1 MTTRTLPLLPLKN
14 VAVFPELIQAV
25 IVGRPASLAAVK
37 AAVEGDSLICT
48 VLQKNPNDENPSR
61 DALFDVGTIC
71 RVTRV
76 EQRDGG
82 AQVIVRGVQ
91 RVRIENLDEQ
101 AGSAEPEAPPPS
113 VGEPSAAAAKKQSP
127 GIGEESTGKEAKSG
141 SEKPPRPSEKDDES
155 AFLAVTVSPLPAVV
169 MPDDGEERAKAS
181 ALMRENLDIAKR
193 IAHIMSQ
200 NPDQLFEQMV
210 GGIENPITQMYRLAE
225 LLRNVE
231 LAEKQ
236 KVLEVDDVQPF
247 MEAIHGLLRQ
257 EIAVVEMQ
265 RDLQSQARE
274 EVEQSQREHM
284 LRHQKRVIEQALGE
298 QNDDEDVA
306 ELREQIRNLKLSDD
320 VRKEVDRE
328 LKRLSKMSSHAAD
341 YQIARGYLEL
351 VAELPW
357 NVITEDALDLG
368 NAQTV
373 LDEDHYGLE
382 DVKERILESLA
393 VLKLNPEAKASIL
406 CFVGPPGVGKTSLG
420 QSIARAMGRK
430 FERMSLGGLHDE
442 SELRGHRRTYIG
454 AMPGRILQAVRRS
467 GVRNPVLML
476 DEVDKLGRDFRGDP
490 AAALMEILD
499 PAQNKEFRDNYLNLP
514 FDLSKAFF
522 ITTANH
528 LDGIPRPLLD
538 RMEVLDL
545 TGYSELEKLEIAR
558 RYLIPRQRENA
569 GLKEEQLAFTPE
581 ALSCAVRRHT
591 REAGVRELDRVIG
604 RIASKRARQIVQPQP
619 SGAEALDQPI
629 REDDGPITADDLPD
643 LLGPEKFKTDRQRSN
658 MAPGVAPGL
667 AYTEAGGDVL
677 YVEATLTH
685 KDDKT
690 ITTGHLGKV
699 MQESIQA
706 ARSYIWSVAEQLEID
721 RATIEENGIHVHVPA
736 GAVPKDGPSAGI
748 TMATALA
755 SLYSNKSVRDDIA
768 MTGEL
773 TLSGLVLPVGGIREK
788 VLAAHRTG
796 IRHVILPRDN
806 EAELAKLPAPVRD
819 EMEVTLVDRLED
831 AVRVAIPGLSPEG
844 AA

>member
-1 MTTRTLPLLPLKN
+1 MTTQTLPLLPLKN
-14 VAVFPELIQAV
+14 VAIFPELIQAL

-37 AAVEGDSLICT
+37 VAIDHDRKLVT
-48 VLQKNPNDENPSR
+48 VLQKDRDQENPDR
-61 DALFDVGTIC
+61 DGLFDIGTLAT
-71 RVTRV
+71 VTRV

-82 AQVIVRGVQ
+82 AQVIVRGVR
-91 RVRIENLDEQ
+91 RVRVQGL
-101 AGSAEPEAPPPS
+101 SAPTAEDAPAEVEVAELPTPVLPE
-113 VGEPSAAAAKKQSP
+113 
-127 GIGEESTGKEAKSG
+127 
-141 SEKPPRPSEKDDES
+141 
-155 AFLAVTVSPLPAVV
+155 
-169 MPDDGEERAKAS
+169 DGEDRAKAT
-181 ALMRENLDIAKR
+181 ALIRENLDIAR
-193 IAHIMSQ
+193 QVAHIMSQ
-200 NPDQLFEQMV
+200 NPDQLFQQMV
-210 GGIENPITQMYRLAE
+210 GSIEDPVTQMYRL
-225 LLRNVE
+225 VE
-231 LAEKQ
+231 LARNIEQNDKQ
-236 KVLEVDDVQPF
+236 RILEIDDIQPF
-247 MEAIHGLLRQ
+247 LEAIHRLLRQ
-257 EIAVVEMQ
+257 ELAVVEMQ

-274 EVEQSQREHM
+274 EAEHGQREHL
-284 LRHQKRVIEQALGE
+284 LRQQKRVIEEALGE
-298 QNDDEDVA
+298 DGDDEDIA
-306 ELREQIRNLKLSDD
+306 ELRKQLRNVNLPDD

-328 LKRLSKMSSHAAD
+328 LKRLSRMSANAAD
-341 YQIARGYLEL
+341 YQVSRGYLEL

-357 NVITEDALDLG
+357 NVITEDTLDLA

-382 DVKERILESLA
+382 EVKERILEALA
-393 VLKLNPEAKASIL
+393 VLRLNPDAKASIL

-454 AMPGRILQAVRRS
+454 AMPGRILQAVRRA

-499 PAQNKEFRDNYLNLP
+499 PAQNREFRDNYLNLP
-514 FDLSKAFF
+514 FDLSKVIF

-528 LDGIPRPLLD
+528 LDGVPRPLLD
-538 RMEVLDL
+538 RMEVLEL
-545 TGYSELEKLEIAR
+545 TGYSEMEKLEIAR

-569 GLKEEQLAFTPE
+569 GLDDDQLGFTDE
-581 ALSCAVRRHT
+581 ALSWAVRRHT
-591 REAGVRELDRVIG
+591 REAGVRELDRVVG
-604 RIASKRARQIVQPQP
+604 RVASKRARQIVQAEGP
-619 SGAEALDQPI
+619 SA
-629 REDDGPITADDLPD
+629 TVTVDDLPE
-643 LLGPEKFKTDRQRSN
+643 LLGPDKFKTDRQREN

-706 ARSYIWSVAEQLEID
+706 ARSYIWSVAERLNID
-721 RATIEENGIHVHVPA
+721 RSTIEENGIHVHVPA

-755 SLYSNKSVRDDIA
+755 SLYSNKRVRDDVA

-806 EAELAKLPAPVRD
+806 ESDFAKLPQAVRD
-819 EMEVTLVDRLED
+819 DMELTLVDCLED
-831 AVRVAIPGLSPEG
+831 AVKVAIPGLQPP
-844 AA
+844 A

>member
-1 MTTRTLPLLPLKN
+1 MTTQTLPLLPLKN
-14 VAVFPELIQAV
+14 VAIFPELIQAL

-37 AAVEGDSLICT
+37 VAIDSDRKLVT
-48 VLQKNPNDENPSR
+48 VLQKDRDQENPDR
-61 DALFDVGTIC
+61 EGLFDVGTLAT
-71 RVTRV
+71 VTRV

-82 AQVIVRGVQ
+82 AQVIVRGVR
-91 RVRIENLDEQ
+91 RVRVEAL
-101 AGSAEPEAPPPS
+101 SA
-113 VGEPSAAAAKKQSP
+113 SAAEDAPAE
-127 GIGEESTGKEAKSG
+127 IEVVE
-141 SEKPPRPSEKDDES
+141 
-155 AFLAVTVSPLPAVV
+155 LPTPVL
-169 MPDDGEERAKAS
+169 PEDGEERAKAT
-181 ALMRENLDIAKR
+181 ALVRENLDIAR
-193 IAHIMSQ
+193 QVAHIMSQ
-200 NPDQLFEQMV
+200 NPDQLFQQMV
-210 GGIENPITQMYRLAE
+210 GSIEDPVTQMYRL
-225 LLRNVE
+225 VE
-231 LAEKQ
+231 LARNIEQNDKQ
-236 KVLEVDDVQPF
+236 RILEIDEIQPF
-247 MEAIHGLLRQ
+247 LTAIHRLLRQ
-257 EIAVVEMQ
+257 ELAVVEMQ

-274 EVEQSQREHM
+274 EAEHGQREHL
-284 LRHQKRVIEQALGE
+284 LRQQKRVIEEALGE
-298 QNDDEDVA
+298 DGDDEDIA
-306 ELREQIRNLKLSDD
+306 ELRKQLRNVNLPDD

-328 LKRLSKMSSHAAD
+328 LKRLSRMSANAAD
-341 YQIARGYLEL
+341 YQVSRAYLEL

-357 NVITEDALDLG
+357 NVITEDTLDLA

-382 DVKERILESLA
+382 EVKERILESLA
-393 VLKLNPEAKASIL
+393 VLRLNPDAKASIL

-454 AMPGRILQAVRRS
+454 AMPGRILQAVRRA

-499 PAQNKEFRDNYLNLP
+499 PAQNREFRDNYLNLP
-514 FDLSKAFF
+514 FDLSKVIF

-538 RMEVLDL
+538 RMEVLEL
-545 TGYSELEKLEIAR
+545 TGYSEMEKLEIAR

-569 GLKEEQLAFTPE
+569 GLADDQLGFTDE
-581 ALSCAVRRHT
+581 ALSWAVRRHT

-604 RIASKRARQIVQPQP
+604 RVASKRARQIVQAEVP
-619 SGAEALDQPI
+619 SA
-629 REDDGPITADDLPD
+629 TVTVDDLPE
-643 LLGPEKFKTDRQRSN
+643 LLGPDKFKTDRQREN

-706 ARSYIWSVAEQLEID
+706 ARSYIWSVAERLNID
-721 RATIEENGIHVHVPA
+721 RSMIEENGIHVHVPA

-755 SLYSNKSVRDDIA
+755 SLYSNKRVRDDVA

-806 EAELAKLPAPVRD
+806 ESDFAKLPQTVRD
-819 EMEVTLVDRLED
+819 DMELTLVDCLED
-831 AVRVAIPGLSPEG
+831 AVKVAIPGLNPPI
-844 AA
+844 

>member
-1 MTTRTLPLLPLKN
+1 MTTHKLPLLPLKN
-14 VAVFPELIQAV
+14 VTVYPELIQAL
-25 IVGRPASLAAVK
+25 IVGRPASLVSIK
-37 AAVEGDSLICT
+37 AALDGDNTVLT
-48 VLQKNPNDENPSR
+48 VLQKDPDDEHPAR
-61 DALFDVGTIC
+61 EALYDVGTISKI
-71 RVTRV
+71 TRV

-82 AQVIVRGVQ
+82 AQVIVRGV
-91 RVRIENLDEQ
+91 RRARLGDLT
-101 AGSAEPEAPPPS
+101 AAEGETPLVEVEVEELPTLTLPEDA
-113 VGEPSAAAAKKQSP
+113 
-127 GIGEESTGKEAKSG
+127 
-141 SEKPPRPSEKDDES
+141 
-155 AFLAVTVSPLPAVV
+155 
-169 MPDDGEERAKAS
+169 EERAKAT

-193 IAHIMSQ
+193 VAQIMSQ
-200 NPDQLFEQMV
+200 NPDQLFQQMV
-210 GGIENPITQMYRLAE
+210 GGIEDPVTQMYRLAE
-225 LLRNVE
+225 LLRNIE
-231 LAEKQ
+231 QAEKQ
-236 KVLEVDDVQPF
+236 KVLEVDDIQPF
-247 MEAIHGLLRQ
+247 LEAIHGLLRQ

-284 LRHQKRVIEQALGE
+284 LRHQKRVIEEALGE
-298 QNDDEDVA
+298 QGDDEDVA
-306 ELREQIRNLKLSDD
+306 ELREQLRNINLTDD

-328 LKRLSKMSSHAAD
+328 LKRLAKMSSHAAD

-357 NVITEDALDLG
+357 NVITEDQLDLG
-368 NAQTV
+368 HAQSV

-393 VLKLNPEAKASIL
+393 VLQLNPEAKANIL

-454 AMPGRILQAVRRS
+454 AMPGRILQAVRRA

-514 FDLSKAFF
+514 FDLSKVFF

-528 LDGIPRPLLD
+528 LDGIPPPLLD
-538 RMEVLDL
+538 RMEVLEL
-545 TGYSELEKLEIAR
+545 TGYSEQEKREIAR
-558 RYLIPRQRENA
+558 RYLLPRQRDNA
-569 GLKEEQLAFTPE
+569 GLTLEQLDLTDDAI
-581 ALSCAVRRHT
+581 SWAVRRHT
-591 REAGVRELDRVIG
+591 REAGVRELERVIA
-604 RIASKRARQIVQPQP
+604 RVASKRARQIVQ
-619 SGAEALDQPI
+619 AEDASA
-629 REDDGPITADDLPD
+629 PITVDDLPA
-643 LLGPEKFKTDRQRSN
+643 LLGPDKFKTDRQREN
-658 MAPGVAPGL
+658 MAPGIAPGL

-690 ITTGHLGKV
+690 ITTGRLGKV

-706 ARSYIWSVAEQLEID
+706 ARSYIWSAAEQLNID
-721 RATIEENGIHVHVPA
+721 RATIEQNGIHVHVPA

-755 SLYSNKSVRDDIA
+755 SLYSNQSVRDDIA

-806 EAELAKLPAPVRD
+806 ESELAKLPLPVRD

-831 AVRVAIPGLSPEG
+831 AVKVAIPGLQGMS
-844 AA
+844 

>member
-1 MTTRTLPLLPLKN
+1 MKTQSLPLLPLKN
-14 VAVFPELIQAV
+14 VTVFPELIQAL
-25 IVGRPASLAAVK
+25 IVGRAASLAAIK
-37 AAVEGDSLICT
+37 AAAEGDGRICT
-48 VLQKNPNDENPSR
+48 VLQKDPNDEHPQR
-61 DALFDVGTIC
+61 DALFDVGTLC
-71 RVTRV
+71 KVTRV

-82 AQVIVRGVQ
+82 AQVIVRGVE
-91 RVRIENLDEQ
+91 RVRIEALASQAPEQ
-101 AGSAEPEAPPPS
+101 PAQEPAQKKTARKTRGKARAKDAEQSSQGETDASFVEA
-113 VGEPSAAAAKKQSP
+113 
-127 GIGEESTGKEAKSG
+127 I
-141 SEKPPRPSEKDDES
+141 
-155 AFLAVTVSPLPAVV
+155 VSPLPTVAL
-169 MPDDGEERAKAS
+169 PEDGEARAKAA
-181 ALMRENLDIAKR
+181 ALLRENLEVARR

-200 NPDQLFEQMV
+200 NPDQLFQQMV
-210 GGIENPITQMYRLAE
+210 GGIENPITQMYRLVE

-231 LAEKQ
+231 QAGKQ
-236 KVLEVDDVQPF
+236 NVLEIDEAQPF
-247 MEAIHGLLRQ
+247 LEAIHALLRQ

-284 LRHQKRVIEQALGE
+284 LRHQKRVIEEALGE
-298 QNDDEDVA
+298 QGDDEDVA
-306 ELREQIRNLKLSDD
+306 ELREQLRNLKLSDD

-357 NVITEDALDLG
+357 NVITEDTLDLG

-373 LDEDHYGLE
+373 LDEDHYGLDE
-382 DVKERILESLA
+382 VKERILESLA
-393 VLKLNPEAKASIL
+393 VLQLNPEAKASIL

-454 AMPGRILQAVRRS
+454 AMPGRILQGVRRA

-499 PAQNKEFRDNYLNLP
+499 PAQNKEFRDNFLNLP
-514 FDLSKAFF
+514 FDLSKVFF

-528 LDGIPRPLLD
+528 LDGVPRPLLD

-545 TGYSELEKLEIAR
+545 TGYSEMEKLEIAR
-558 RYLIPRQRENA
+558 RYLIPRQRDNA
-569 GLKEEQLAFTPE
+569 GLKDEQLSFTDE

-604 RIASKRARQIVQPQP
+604 RVASKRARQIVQPRP
-619 SGAEALDQPI
+619 AGAEPAA
-629 REDDGPITADDLPD
+629 EPITADDLPA
-643 LLGPEKFKTDRQRSN
+643 LLGPEKFKTDRQREN

-690 ITTGHLGKV
+690 ITTGHLGQV

-706 ARSYIWSVAEQLEID
+706 ARSYIWSVADRLNID
-721 RATIEENGIHVHVPA
+721 RAAIEGNGIHVHVPA

-806 EAELAKLPAPVRD
+806 EAELAKLPAPVRE

-831 AVRVAIPGLSPEG
+831 AVQVAIPGLRRRRKRRQSN
-844 AA
+844 

>member
-1 MTTRTLPLLPLKN
+1 MTTQTLPLLPLKN
-14 VAVFPELIQAV
+14 VAIFPELIQAL

-37 AAVEGDSLICT
+37 VAIDHDRKLVT
-48 VLQKNPNDENPSR
+48 VLQKDRDQENPDR
-61 DALFDVGTIC
+61 EGLFDIGTLAT
-71 RVTRV
+71 VTRV

-82 AQVIVRGVQ
+82 AQVIVRGVR
-91 RVRIENLDEQ
+91 RVRVEAL
-101 AGSAEPEAPPPS
+101 SAPT
-113 VGEPSAAAAKKQSP
+113 
-127 GIGEESTGKEAKSG
+127 GEEEPA
-141 SEKPPRPSEKDDES
+141 EVEVVE
-155 AFLAVTVSPLPAVV
+155 LPTPVL
-169 MPDDGEERAKAS
+169 PEGGEERAKAT
-181 ALMRENLDIAKR
+181 ALIRENLDIAR
-193 IAHIMSQ
+193 QVAHMMSQ
-200 NPDQLFEQMV
+200 NPDQLFQQMV
-210 GGIENPITQMYRLAE
+210 GSIEDPVTQMYRL
-225 LLRNVE
+225 VE
-231 LAEKQ
+231 LARNIEQNDKQ
-236 KVLEVDDVQPF
+236 RVLEIDDIQPF
-247 MEAIHGLLRQ
+247 LEAIHRLLRQ
-257 EIAVVEMQ
+257 ELAVVEMQ

-274 EVEQSQREHM
+274 EAEHGQREHL
-284 LRHQKRVIEQALGE
+284 LRQQKRVIEEALGE
-298 QNDDEDVA
+298 DGDDEDIA
-306 ELREQIRNLKLSDD
+306 ELRKQLRNVNLPDD

-328 LKRLSKMSSHAAD
+328 LKRLSRMSANAAD
-341 YQIARGYLEL
+341 YQVSRGYLEL

-357 NVITEDALDLG
+357 NVITEDTLDLA

-373 LDEDHYGLE
+373 LDEDHYGLDE
-382 DVKERILESLA
+382 VKERILESLA
-393 VLKLNPEAKASIL
+393 VLRLNPDAKASIL

-454 AMPGRILQAVRRS
+454 AMPGRILQAVRRA

-499 PAQNKEFRDNYLNLP
+499 PAQNREYRDNYLNLP
-514 FDLSKAFF
+514 FDLSKVIF

-538 RMEVLDL
+538 RMEVLEL
-545 TGYSELEKLEIAR
+545 TGYSEMEKLEIAR
-558 RYLIPRQRENA
+558 RYLVPRQRENA
-569 GLKEEQLAFTPE
+569 GLVDDQLGFTDE
-581 ALSCAVRRHT
+581 ALSWAVRRHT

-604 RIASKRARQIVQPQP
+604 RVASKRARQIVQAEVP
-619 SGAEALDQPI
+619 SA
-629 REDDGPITADDLPD
+629 TVTVDDLPE
-643 LLGPEKFKTDRQRSN
+643 LLGPDKFKTDRQREN

-667 AYTEAGGDVL
+667 AYTEVGGDVL

-706 ARSYIWSVAEQLEID
+706 ARSYIWSVADRLNID
-721 RATIEENGIHVHVPA
+721 RSMIEENGIHVHVPA

-755 SLYSNKSVRDDIA
+755 SLYSNKRVRDDVA

-806 EAELAKLPAPVRD
+806 ESDFAKLPQAVRD
-819 EMEVTLVDRLED
+819 DMELTLVDCLED
-831 AVRVAIPGLSPEG
+831 AVKVAIPGLKPP
-844 AA
+844 A

>member
-1 MTTRTLPLLPLKN
+1 MSTVSLPLLPLKN
-14 VAVFPELIQAV
+14 VTVFPALIQAL
-25 IVGRPASLAAVK
+25 IVGRAASLAAIK
-37 AAVEGDSLICT
+37 AAVEGDGKILT
-48 VLQKNPNDENPSR
+48 VLQKNPEDEHPER
-61 DALFDVGTIC
+61 DGLYDIGTVST
-71 RVTRV
+71 VTRV

-82 AQVIVRGVQ
+82 AQVIVRGVA
-91 RVRIENLDEQ
+91 RARLHRMSVPQ
-101 AGSAEPEAPPPS
+101 AEDQPALVEVKKLTELCVPRT
-113 VGEPSAAAAKKQSP
+113 GEK
-127 GIGEESTGKEAKSG
+127 
-141 SEKPPRPSEKDDES
+141 
-155 AFLAVTVSPLPAVV
+155 
-169 MPDDGEERAKAS
+169 RAKAV
-181 ALMRENLDIAKR
+181 ALMKENLDIAR
-193 IAHIMSQ
+193 QITRVVSQ
-200 NPDQLFEQMV
+200 NPDQLFQQMV
-210 GGIENPITQMYRLAE
+210 GGIEDPVTQMYRLTE

-231 LAEKQ
+231 QGAKQ
-236 KVLEVDDVQPF
+236 RVLEIDEMQPF
-247 MEAIHGLLRQ
+247 LEAIHGLLRQ
-257 EIAVVEMQ
+257 EMAVIEMQ
-265 RDLQSQARE
+265 RDLQSKARE
-274 EVEQSQREHM
+274 EVEESQREHM
-284 LRHQKRVIEQALGE
+284 LRHQKRVIEEALGE
-298 QNDDEDVA
+298 QGDDEDIA
-306 ELREQIRNLKLSDD
+306 ELREQLRGITVPDD

-328 LKRLSKMSSHAAD
+328 LKRLSKMSNHAAD
-341 YQIARGYLEL
+341 YQVARGYLEL

-357 NVITEDALDLG
+357 NVVTEDTLDLSH
-368 NAQTV
+368 AQTV
-373 LDEDHYGLE
+373 LDEDHYGLD
-382 DVKERILESLA
+382 DVKERILEALA
-393 VLKLNPEAKASIL
+393 VLQLNPDAKASIL

-454 AMPGRILQAVRRS
+454 AMPGRILQAVRRA

-514 FDLSKAFF
+514 FDLSKVFF

-528 LDGIPRPLLD
+528 LDGVPRPLLD

-558 RYLIPRQRENA
+558 RYLIPRQRDNA
-569 GLKEEQLAFTPE
+569 GLNREQLNFTNE
-581 ALSCAVRRHT
+581 ALSWAIRRHT
-591 REAGVRELDRVIG
+591 REAGVRELDRVLG
-604 RIASKRARQIVQPQP
+604 RVASKRARQVVQ
-619 SGAEALDQPI
+619 AEEPPPA
-629 REDDGPITADDLPD
+629 ITVDDLPK
-643 LLGPEKFKTDRQRSN
+643 LLGPDKFKTDRQREN

-685 KDDKT
+685 KEDKT

-706 ARSYIWSVAEQLEID
+706 ARSYIWSVAEQLNID
-721 RATIEENGIHVHVPA
+721 RSMIEQNGIHVHVPA

-755 SLYSNKSVRDDIA
+755 SLYSNKPVRDDIA

-806 EAELAKLPAPVRD
+806 EAELTKLPPPVRD

-831 AVRVAIPGLSPEG
+831 AVKVAIPDLRASVFQD
-844 AA
+844 AAGPAGRT

>member
-1 MTTRTLPLLPLKN
+1 MTTQTLPLLPLKN
-14 VAVFPELIQAV
+14 IAIFPELIQAL

-37 AAVEGDSLICT
+37 AAIDGDRELVT
-48 VLQKNPNDENPSR
+48 VLQKDR
-61 DALFDVGTIC
+61 DQEKPERDGLFDIGTLAT
-71 RVTRV
+71 VTRV

-82 AQVIVRGVQ
+82 AQVIVRGIR
-91 RVRIENLDEQ
+91 RVRLHGI
-101 AGSAEPEAPPPS
+101 SIAEADDAPVDVQVEALPTPALPE
-113 VGEPSAAAAKKQSP
+113 V
-127 GIGEESTGKEAKSG
+127 
-141 SEKPPRPSEKDDES
+141 
-155 AFLAVTVSPLPAVV
+155 
-169 MPDDGEERAKAS
+169 GEERAKAA
-181 ALMRENLDIAKR
+181 ALIRENLDIAR
-193 IAHIMSQ
+193 QIAHIMSQ
-200 NPDQLFEQMV
+200 NPDQLFQQMV
-210 GGIENPITQMYRLAE
+210 GSIEDPVTQMYRL
-225 LLRNVE
+225 VE
-231 LAEKQ
+231 LARNIEQNDKQ
-236 KVLEVDDVQPF
+236 AVLEIDDIQPF
-247 MEAIHGLLRQ
+247 LEAIHRLLRQ
-257 EIAVVEMQ
+257 ELAVVEMQ

-274 EVEQSQREHM
+274 EAEHGQREHL
-284 LRHQKRVIEQALGE
+284 LRQQKRVIEEALGE
-298 QNDDEDVA
+298 DGDDEDIA
-306 ELREQIRNLKLSDD
+306 ELRKQLRNVNLPDD

-328 LKRLSKMSSHAAD
+328 LKRLSRMSANAAD
-341 YQIARGYLEL
+341 YQVARAYLEL

-357 NVITEDALDLG
+357 NVITEDTLDLA

-382 DVKERILESLA
+382 EVKERILESLA
-393 VLKLNPEAKASIL
+393 VLQLNPEAKASIL

-454 AMPGRILQAVRRS
+454 AMPGRILQAVRRA

-499 PAQNKEFRDNYLNLP
+499 PAQNREFRDNYLNLP
-514 FDLSKAFF
+514 FDLSKVFF

-528 LDGIPRPLLD
+528 LDGVPRPLLD
-538 RMEVLDL
+538 RMEVLEL
-545 TGYSELEKLEIAR
+545 TGYSEMEKLEIAR

-569 GLKEEQLAFTPE
+569 GLADEQLGFTDE
-581 ALSCAVRRHT
+581 ALSWAVRRHT
-591 REAGVRELDRVIG
+591 REAGVRELDRVVG
-604 RIASKRARQIVQPQP
+604 RVASKRARQIVQ
-619 SGAEALDQPI
+619 AEAPSS
-629 REDDGPITADDLPD
+629 TVTVDDLPE
-643 LLGPEKFKTDRQRSN
+643 LLGPDKFKTDRQREN

-706 ARSYIWSVAEQLEID
+706 ARSYIWSVAEELDID
-721 RATIEENGIHVHVPA
+721 RSTIEENGIHVHVPA

-755 SLYSNKSVRDDIA
+755 SLYSNKSVRDDVA

-806 EAELAKLPAPVRD
+806 ESDFAKLPQTVRD
-819 EMEVTLVDRLED
+819 EMQVTLVDRLED
-831 AVRVAIPGLSPEG
+831 AVKVAIPGLK
-844 AA
+844 A

>member
-1 MTTRTLPLLPLKN
+1 MSTVSLPLLPLKN
-14 VAVFPELIQAV
+14 VTVFPALIQAL
-25 IVGRPASLAAVK
+25 IVGRAASLAAIK
-37 AAVEGDSLICT
+37 AAVEGDGKILT
-48 VLQKNPNDENPSR
+48 VLQKNPEDEHPER
-61 DALFDVGTIC
+61 DGLYDIGTVST
-71 RVTRV
+71 VTRV

-82 AQVIVRGVQ
+82 AQVIVRGVA
-91 RVRIENLDEQ
+91 RARLHRMSVPQ
-101 AGSAEPEAPPPS
+101 AEDQPALVEVKKLTELCVPRT
-113 VGEPSAAAAKKQSP
+113 GEK
-127 GIGEESTGKEAKSG
+127 
-141 SEKPPRPSEKDDES
+141 
-155 AFLAVTVSPLPAVV
+155 
-169 MPDDGEERAKAS
+169 RAKAV
-181 ALMRENLDIAKR
+181 ALMKENLDIAR
-193 IAHIMSQ
+193 QITRVVSQ
-200 NPDQLFEQMV
+200 NPDQLFQQMV
-210 GGIENPITQMYRLAE
+210 GGIEDPVTQMYRLTE

-231 LAEKQ
+231 QGAKQ
-236 KVLEVDDVQPF
+236 RVLEIDEMQPF
-247 MEAIHGLLRQ
+247 LEAIHGLLRQ
-257 EIAVVEMQ
+257 EMAVIEMQ
-265 RDLQSQARE
+265 RDLQSKARE
-274 EVEQSQREHM
+274 EVEESQREHM
-284 LRHQKRVIEQALGE
+284 LRHQKRVIEEALGE
-298 QNDDEDVA
+298 QGDDEDIA
-306 ELREQIRNLKLSDD
+306 ELREQLRGITVPDD

-328 LKRLSKMSSHAAD
+328 LKRLSKMSNHAAD
-341 YQIARGYLEL
+341 YQVARGYLEL

-357 NVITEDALDLG
+357 NVVTEDTLDLSH
-368 NAQTV
+368 AQTV
-373 LDEDHYGLE
+373 LDEDHYGLD
-382 DVKERILESLA
+382 DVKERILEALA
-393 VLKLNPEAKASIL
+393 VLQLNPDAKASIL

-454 AMPGRILQAVRRS
+454 AMPGRILQAVRRA

-514 FDLSKAFF
+514 FDLSKVFF

-528 LDGIPRPLLD
+528 LDGVPRPLLD

-558 RYLIPRQRENA
+558 RYLIPRQRDNA
-569 GLKEEQLAFTPE
+569 GLNREQLNFTNE
-581 ALSCAVRRHT
+581 ALSWAIRRHT
-591 REAGVRELDRVIG
+591 REAGVRELDRVLG
-604 RIASKRARQIVQPQP
+604 RVASKRARQVVQ
-619 SGAEALDQPI
+619 AEEPPPA
-629 REDDGPITADDLPD
+629 ITVDDLPK
-643 LLGPEKFKTDRQRSN
+643 LLGPDKFKTDRQREN

-685 KDDKT
+685 KEDKT

-706 ARSYIWSVAEQLEID
+706 ARSYIWSVAEQLNID
-721 RATIEENGIHVHVPA
+721 RSKIEQNGIHVHVPA

-755 SLYSNKSVRDDIA
+755 SLYSNKPVRDDIA

-806 EAELAKLPAPVRD
+806 EAELTRLPAPVRD

-831 AVRVAIPGLSPEG
+831 AVKVAIPDLRASVF
-844 AA
+844 

>member
-1 MTTRTLPLLPLKN
+1 MTTQTLPLLPLKN
-14 VAVFPELIQAV
+14 VAIFPELIQAL

-37 AAVEGDSLICT
+37 VAIDHDRKLVT
-48 VLQKNPNDENPSR
+48 VLQKDRDQENPDR
-61 DALFDVGTIC
+61 DGLFDIGTLAT
-71 RVTRV
+71 VTRV

-82 AQVIVRGVQ
+82 AQVIVRGVR
-91 RVRIENLDEQ
+91 RVRVQDL
-101 AGSAEPEAPPPS
+101 SAPTAEDAPAEVEVMELPTPVLPE
-113 VGEPSAAAAKKQSP
+113 
-127 GIGEESTGKEAKSG
+127 
-141 SEKPPRPSEKDDES
+141 
-155 AFLAVTVSPLPAVV
+155 
-169 MPDDGEERAKAS
+169 DGEDRAKAT
-181 ALMRENLDIAKR
+181 ALIRENLDIAR
-193 IAHIMSQ
+193 QVAHIMSQ
-200 NPDQLFEQMV
+200 NPDQLFQQMV
-210 GGIENPITQMYRLAE
+210 GSIEDPVTQMYRL
-225 LLRNVE
+225 VE
-231 LAEKQ
+231 LARNIEQNDKQ
-236 KVLEVDDVQPF
+236 RILEIDDIQPF
-247 MEAIHGLLRQ
+247 LEAIHRLLRQ
-257 EIAVVEMQ
+257 ELAVVEMQ

-274 EVEQSQREHM
+274 EAEHGQREHL
-284 LRHQKRVIEQALGE
+284 LRQQKRVIEEALGE
-298 QNDDEDVA
+298 DGDDEDIA
-306 ELREQIRNLKLSDD
+306 ELRKQLRNVNLPDD

-328 LKRLSKMSSHAAD
+328 LKRLSRMSANAAD
-341 YQIARGYLEL
+341 YQVSRGYLEL

-357 NVITEDALDLG
+357 NVITEDTLDLA

-382 DVKERILESLA
+382 EVKERILEALA
-393 VLKLNPEAKASIL
+393 VLRLNPDAKASIL

-454 AMPGRILQAVRRS
+454 AMPGRILQAVRRA

-499 PAQNKEFRDNYLNLP
+499 PAQNREFRDNYLNLP
-514 FDLSKAFF
+514 FDLSKVIF

-528 LDGIPRPLLD
+528 LDGVPRPLLD
-538 RMEVLDL
+538 RMEVLEL
-545 TGYSELEKLEIAR
+545 TGYSEMEKLEIAR

-569 GLKEEQLAFTPE
+569 GLDDDQLGFTDE
-581 ALSCAVRRHT
+581 ALSWAVRRHT
-591 REAGVRELDRVIG
+591 REAGVRELDRVVG
-604 RIASKRARQIVQPQP
+604 RVASKRARQIVQAEGP
-619 SGAEALDQPI
+619 SA
-629 REDDGPITADDLPD
+629 TVTVDDLPE
-643 LLGPEKFKTDRQRSN
+643 LLGPDKFKTDRQREN

-706 ARSYIWSVAEQLEID
+706 ARSYIWSVAERLNID
-721 RATIEENGIHVHVPA
+721 RSTIEENGIHVHVPA

-755 SLYSNKSVRDDIA
+755 SLYSNKRVRDDVA

-806 EAELAKLPAPVRD
+806 ESDFAKLPQAVRD
-819 EMEVTLVDRLED
+819 DMELTLVDCLED
-831 AVRVAIPGLSPEG
+831 AVKVAIPGLQPP
-844 AA
+844 A

>member
-1 MTTRTLPLLPLKN
+1 MSRTTLPLLPLKN
-14 VAVFPELIQAV
+14 VTVFPALIQAL
-25 IVGRPASLAAVK
+25 IVGRTASLAAIK
-37 AAVEGDSLICT
+37 AAVDGDGQLLT
-48 VLQKNPNDENPSR
+48 VLQKNPEDEHPDR
-61 DALFDVGTIC
+61 DGLFDVGTIST
-71 RVTRV
+71 VTRV
-76 EQRDGG
+76 EKREGG
-82 AQVIVRGVQ
+82 AQVIVRGLT
-91 RVRIENLDEQ
+91 RVRLHGVTAPAND
-101 AGSAEPEAPPPS
+101 EAPVLARIEQLPTLKVPPS
-113 VGEPSAAAAKKQSP
+113 GEA
-127 GIGEESTGKEAKSG
+127 
-141 SEKPPRPSEKDDES
+141 
-155 AFLAVTVSPLPAVV
+155 
-169 MPDDGEERAKAS
+169 RAKAI
-181 ALMRENLDIAKR
+181 ALMKENLDITR
-193 IAHIMSQ
+193 QIARIMSQ
-200 NPDQLFEQMV
+200 NPDQLFQQMV
-210 GGIENPITQMYRLAE
+210 GAIDDPVTQMYRLTE

-231 LAEKQ
+231 QGAKQ
-236 KVLEVDDVQPF
+236 RVLEIDELQPCL
-247 MEAIHGLLRQ
+247 EAIHQLLRQ
-257 EIAVVEMQ
+257 EIAVIEMQ

-284 LRHQKRVIEQALGE
+284 LRHQKRVIEEALGE
-298 QNDDEDVA
+298 EGDDEDIA
-306 ELREQIRNLKLSDD
+306 ELRGQLRNLQLPDD

-328 LKRLSKMSSHAAD
+328 LKRLSKMSSNAAD
-341 YQIARGYLEL
+341 YQVSRGYLEL

-357 NVITEDALDLG
+357 NVVTEDSLELD
-368 NAQTV
+368 NAETV
-373 LDEDHYGLE
+373 LDEDHYGLD
-382 DVKERILESLA
+382 DVKERIIESLA

-454 AMPGRILQAVRRS
+454 AMPGRILQAVRRA

-514 FDLSKAFF
+514 FDLSKVFF

-528 LDGIPRPLLD
+528 LDGVPRPLLD
-538 RMEVLDL
+538 RMEVLEL

-569 GLKEEQLAFTPE
+569 GLKEEQLNFTKE
-581 ALSCAVRRHT
+581 ALSWCVRRHT
-591 REAGVRELDRVIG
+591 REAGVREFDRVIA
-604 RIASKRARQIVQPQP
+604 RVASKRARQIVQAQE
-619 SGAEALDQPI
+619 SAAA
-629 REDDGPITADDLPD
+629 ITVDDLPA
-643 LLGPEKFKTDRQRSN
+643 LLGPDKFKTDRQREN
-658 MAPGVAPGL
+658 MAPGIAPGL

-685 KDDKT
+685 KEDKT

-699 MQESIQA
+699 MEESIKA
-706 ARSYIWSVAEQLEID
+706 ARSYIWSVAEQLNID
-721 RATIEENGIHVHVPA
+721 RATIEGNGIHVHVPA

-755 SLYSNKSVRDDIA
+755 SLYSNKPVRDDIA

-773 TLSGLVLPVGGIREK
+773 TLSGLILPVGGIREK

-796 IRHVILPRDN
+796 IRHVILPKDN
-806 EAELAKLPAPVRD
+806 ESELAKLPPPVRD
-819 EMEVTLVDRLED
+819 EMQVTLVDRLEE
-831 AVRVAIPGLSPEG
+831 AVNVAIPDLHAG

>member
-1 MTTRTLPLLPLKN
+1 MTTQTLPLLPLKN
-14 VAVFPELIQAV
+14 VAIFPELIQAL
-25 IVGRPASLAAVK
+25 IVGRPASMAAVK
-37 AAVEGDSLICT
+37 AAVDQDRKLVT
-48 VLQKNPNDENPSR
+48 VLQRDRDQENPDR
-61 DALFDVGTIC
+61 EGLFDIGTLAN
-71 RVTRV
+71 VTRV

-82 AQVIVRGVQ
+82 AQVIVRGVC
-91 RVRIENLDEQ
+91 RVRVQALNAPTGEDEP
-101 AGSAEPEAPPPS
+101 AEVDVVELPTPVLPE
-113 VGEPSAAAAKKQSP
+113 
-127 GIGEESTGKEAKSG
+127 
-141 SEKPPRPSEKDDES
+141 
-155 AFLAVTVSPLPAVV
+155 
-169 MPDDGEERAKAS
+169 DGEERAKAT
-181 ALMRENLDIAKR
+181 ALIRENLDIAR
-193 IAHIMSQ
+193 QVAHIMSQ
-200 NPDQLFEQMV
+200 NPDQLFQQMV
-210 GGIENPITQMYRLAE
+210 GSIEDPVTQMYRL
-225 LLRNVE
+225 VE
-231 LAEKQ
+231 LARNIEQNDKQ
-236 KVLEVDDVQPF
+236 RILEIDEIQAF
-247 MEAIHGLLRQ
+247 LEAIHRLLRQ
-257 EIAVVEMQ
+257 ELAVVEMQ

-274 EVEQSQREHM
+274 EAEHGQREHL
-284 LRHQKRVIEQALGE
+284 LRQQKRVIEEALGE
-298 QNDDEDVA
+298 DGDDEDIA
-306 ELREQIRNLKLSDD
+306 ELRKQLRNVNLSDD

-328 LKRLSKMSSHAAD
+328 LKRLSRMSSNAAD
-341 YQIARGYLEL
+341 YQVSRGYLEL

-357 NVITEDALDLG
+357 NVITEDSLDLA
-368 NAQTV
+368 NAQVV

-382 DVKERILESLA
+382 EVKERILESLA
-393 VLKLNPEAKASIL
+393 VLRLNPDAKASIL

-454 AMPGRILQAVRRS
+454 AMPGRILQAVRRA

-499 PAQNKEFRDNYLNLP
+499 PAQNREFRDNYLNLP
-514 FDLSKAFF
+514 FDLSKVIF

-528 LDGIPRPLLD
+528 FDGIPRPLLD
-538 RMEVLDL
+538 RMEVLEL
-545 TGYSELEKLEIAR
+545 TGYSEMEKLEIAR

-569 GLKEEQLAFTPE
+569 GLADEQLGFTDE
-581 ALSCAVRRHT
+581 ALSWAVRRHT
-591 REAGVRELDRVIG
+591 REAGVRELDRVVG
-604 RIASKRARQIVQPQP
+604 RVASKRARQIVQ
-619 SGAEALDQPI
+619 AE
-629 REDDGPITADDLPD
+629 GPPATVTVDDLPE
-643 LLGPEKFKTDRQRSN
+643 LLGPDKFKTDRQREN

-667 AYTEAGGDVL
+667 AYTEVGGDVL

-706 ARSYIWSVAEQLEID
+706 ARSYIWSVADQLNID
-721 RATIEENGIHVHVPA
+721 RSMIEENGIHVHVPA

-755 SLYSNKSVRDDIA
+755 SLYSNKRVRDDVA

-806 EAELAKLPAPVRD
+806 ESDFAKLPQTVRD
-819 EMEVTLVDRLED
+819 DMEVTLVDCLED
-831 AVRVAIPGLSPEG
+831 AVKVAIPDLKPV
-844 AA
+844 A

>member
-1 MTTRTLPLLPLKN
+1 MTTHKLPLLPLKN
-14 VAVFPELIQAV
+14 VTVYPELIQAL
-25 IVGRPASLAAVK
+25 IVGRPASLVSIK
-37 AAVEGDSLICT
+37 AALDGDNTVLT
-48 VLQKNPNDENPSR
+48 VLQKDPDDEHPAR
-61 DALFDVGTIC
+61 EALYDVGTISKI
-71 RVTRV
+71 TRV

-82 AQVIVRGVQ
+82 AQVIVRGV
-91 RVRIENLDEQ
+91 RRARLGDLT
-101 AGSAEPEAPPPS
+101 AAEGETPLVEVEVEELPTLTLPEDA
-113 VGEPSAAAAKKQSP
+113 
-127 GIGEESTGKEAKSG
+127 
-141 SEKPPRPSEKDDES
+141 
-155 AFLAVTVSPLPAVV
+155 
-169 MPDDGEERAKAS
+169 EERAKAT

-193 IAHIMSQ
+193 VAQIMSQ
-200 NPDQLFEQMV
+200 NPDQLFQQMV
-210 GGIENPITQMYRLAE
+210 GGIEDPVTQMYRLAE

-231 LAEKQ
+231 QAEKQ
-236 KVLEVDDVQPF
+236 KVLEVDGIQPF
-247 MEAIHGLLRQ
+247 LEAIHGLLRQ

-284 LRHQKRVIEQALGE
+284 LRHQKRVIEEALGE
-298 QNDDEDVA
+298 QGDDEDVA
-306 ELREQIRNLKLSDD
+306 ELREQLRNINLTDD

-328 LKRLSKMSSHAAD
+328 LKRLAKMSSHAAD

-357 NVITEDALDLG
+357 NVITEDQLDLG
-368 NAQTV
+368 HAQSV

-393 VLKLNPEAKASIL
+393 VLQLNPEAKANIL

-454 AMPGRILQAVRRS
+454 AMPGRILQAVRRA

-514 FDLSKAFF
+514 FDLSKVFF

-528 LDGIPRPLLD
+528 LDGIPPPLLD
-538 RMEVLDL
+538 RMEVLEL
-545 TGYSELEKLEIAR
+545 TGYSEQEKREIAR
-558 RYLIPRQRENA
+558 RYLLPRQRDNA
-569 GLKEEQLAFTPE
+569 GLTLEQLDLTDDAI
-581 ALSCAVRRHT
+581 SWAVRRHT
-591 REAGVRELDRVIG
+591 REAGVRELERVIA
-604 RIASKRARQIVQPQP
+604 RIASKRARQIVQ
-619 SGAEALDQPI
+619 AEDASA
-629 REDDGPITADDLPD
+629 PITVDDLPA
-643 LLGPEKFKTDRQRSN
+643 LLGPDKFKTDRQREN
-658 MAPGVAPGL
+658 MAPGIAPGL

-690 ITTGHLGKV
+690 ITTGRLGKV

-706 ARSYIWSVAEQLEID
+706 ARSYIWSAAEQLNID
-721 RATIEENGIHVHVPA
+721 RATIEQNGIHVHVPA

-755 SLYSNKSVRDDIA
+755 SLYSNQSVRDDIA

-806 EAELAKLPAPVRD
+806 ESELAKLPLPVRD

-831 AVRVAIPGLSPEG
+831 AVKVAIPGLQGMS
-844 AA
+844 